1 MGSLSSILFFF
12 LLLWSLFVALS
23 LSMSSQSSQMVMN
36 HFSFWLPLKVILY
49 LSFFFKKIEVCTCVC
64 FHTFM
69 RSCMHM
75 CMRMCGGVKG
85 IVHAITCLRRTE
97 EEDDFVGLVLSFHLY
112 IVTGHQAQDA
122 RLAWQAIYLLNHPI
136 PSCPKG
142 SQITVTILLSSYF
155 PFSICHFME

>member
-1 MGSLSSILFFF
+1 MCGSLSVICVCALPVGLVLPHAVMIVQCSSASPMGSLSSILFFFF

-36 HFSFWLPLKVILY
+36 HLFLVAFESHS
-49 LSFFFKKIEVCTCVC
+49 LSFFFLKKKIEVCTCVC
-64 FHTFM
+64 FHMFM

-112 IVTGHQAQDA
+112 IVTGH
-122 RLAWQAIYLLNHPI
+122 
-136 PSCPKG
+136 
-142 SQITVTILLSSYF
+142 
-155 PFSICHFME
+155 